1 MTLAV
6 KNHAIFVHL
15 VLFHCRD
22 VAFVTSHKSQ
32 KFCGT
37 RGTPV
42 GSASNGSSVATIP
55 SFNTGQG
62 TRFYVEETDREMDLW
77 IKISKRT
84 TSFNPQPR
92 RLKLTVTVIKKNCG
106 THNPFYRQCSYSNH
120 CIRREFF
127 CDGRINCAWPDAE
140 HGGTD
145 EVKCDESKCPTAT
158 I

>member
-1 MTLAV
+1 MA
-6 KNHAIFVHL
+6 
-15 VLFHCRD
+15 
-22 VAFVTSHKSQ
+22 
-32 KFCGT
+32 
-37 RGTPV
+37 TP
-42 GSASNGSSVATIP
+42 G
-55 SFNTGQG
+55 FNLGQG

-145 EVKCDESKCPTAT
+145 EVKCDESKLYRWIFDREAT
-158 I
+158 QAVLKVLNYCNFVSFLALIIDEFVKVTLKVIL